1 MINIFPISEPSFSED
16 QTQLNPKLRH
26 QPVKSPLMNFSQP
39 TLVDGQLYV
48 PSEWC
53 EKMKDRTMCMCD
65 DKHDTVVSDINDVGL
80 TSDLALLVDYYTEG
94 VLLPIICAVGICGK
108 I

>member
-1 MINIFPISEPSFSED
+1 
-16 QTQLNPKLRH
+16 
-26 QPVKSPLMNFSQP
+26 MNFSQP
-39 TLVDGQLYV
+39 TLLNGQLYL

-53 EKMKDRTMCMCD
+53 EKMKDSTMCMCD
-65 DKHDTVVSDINDVGL
+65 NKYDTVVSDINDVGL
-80 TSDLALLVDYYTEG
+80 TSDLALDVDYYTEG